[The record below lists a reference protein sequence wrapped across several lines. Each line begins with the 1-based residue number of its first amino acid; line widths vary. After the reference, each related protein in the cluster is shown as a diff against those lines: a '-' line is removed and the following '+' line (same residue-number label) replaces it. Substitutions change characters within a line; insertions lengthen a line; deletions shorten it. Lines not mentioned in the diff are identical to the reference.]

1 MSVTNETFVGLQ
13 EWGIE
18 VRKHG
23 QHTVVSR
30 VYANVMNMRKKQCSS
45 FGIMHS
51 GRPS

>member
-1 MSVTNETFVGLQ
+1 MEQNKIVTYYVIKDLA
-13 EWGIE
+13 
-18 VRKHG
+18 HG